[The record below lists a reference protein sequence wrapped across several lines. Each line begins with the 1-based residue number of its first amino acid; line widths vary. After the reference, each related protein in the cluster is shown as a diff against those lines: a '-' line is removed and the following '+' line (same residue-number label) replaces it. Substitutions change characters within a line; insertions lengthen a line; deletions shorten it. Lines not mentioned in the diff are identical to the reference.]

1 MDLGDRLRRVG
12 MGRPQ
17 PSRPDLSRTTE
28 AQPPLESL
36 VDGRWVD
43 RDGLRCFVTEDH
55 YAGDHIHGGL
65 ALTDLASVASETWH
79 PHVDNPEAFDIGRA
93 LFFDIETTGLGR
105 GAGTYAF
112 MVGVGR
118 FEGQGFVVRQ
128 YFMPDYAEEGALL
141 DLLVED
147 LAEAEGLVSFN
158 GRSFDWPI
166 VESRLVLAGRQ
177 PPALGDVH
185 LDLLLLARRLW
196 RHVLDS
202 CALSA
207 LEVDVLGLERR
218 SDDVPGYL
226 IPQLYQDY
234 LRRGRTRPLVG
245 VFYHN
250 HIDILSMVS
259 LATRMGRIL
268 SSPFERSGDWLHD
281 YCALG
286 TLYERQGYTDGAI
299 KAYRLATQDSVNHD
313 RVATA
318 NQRLSLLLKRL
329 GQYQEAIEIWH
340 SLLGGNELYP
350 YVELAKQYEHRIKD
364 LDMAEQVV
372 HQAIEWLRTGDANG
386 GPVAKARTHQEL
398 THRLA
403 RVQRKK
409 QRVSSCPKT
418 GNETGG

>member
-12 MGRPQ
+12 IGRPK
-17 PSRPDLSRTTE
+17 PPRPNPLQITE

-43 RDGLRCFVTEDH
+43 RGGLRCFVTEDH
-55 YAGDHIHGGL
+55 YAGDYLHGGL
-65 ALTDLASVASETWH
+65 ALGDLASVAGETWH
-79 PHVDNPEAFDIGRA
+79 PHLDSPKAFHIESA

-112 MVGVGR
+112 MVGVGQ
-118 FEGQGFVVRQ
+118 FEDHGFVVRQ
-128 YFMPDYAEEGALL
+128 YFMPDYAEEDALL
-141 DLLVED
+141 DLLAQD

-166 VESRLVLAGRQ
+166 LESRLVLAGRQ
-177 PPALGDVH
+177 PPDLSGAH
-185 LDLLLLARRLW
+185 LDLLLLARQLW

-202 CALSA
+202 CALGT
-207 LEVDVLGLERR
+207 LELDVLGLERR

-234 LRRGRTRPLVG
+234 VREGRTRPLAG
-245 VFYHN
+245 IFYHN

-259 LATRMGRIL
+259 LATRMGCIL
-268 SSPFERSGDWLHD
+268 STPFERSGDWLHD

-286 TLYERQGYTDGAI
+286 TLYERQGHTDKAI
-299 KAYRLATQDSVNHD
+299 KAYRLATQDGANCH
-313 RVATA
+313 RTATA
-318 NQRLSLLLKRL
+318 NQRLSFLFKRL

-340 SLLGGNELYP
+340 SLLGGDELYP
-350 YVELAKQYEHRIKD
+350 YLELAKQYEHQIKD

-372 HQAIEWLRTGDANG
+372 CQAIEWLQGSDAIRGTVTKQRTYQD
-386 GPVAKARTHQEL
+386 L

-409 QRVSSCPKT
+409 QRISSCQEV
-418 GNETGG
+418 GNITGG